1 MNRNL
6 QAAIRLR
13 DMIVQHA
20 RTAPLLP
27 EEAKK
32 WAKFLAAAV
41 ETINYYEHPPDES

>member
-6 QAAIRLR
+6 MAAERLR
-13 DMIVQHA
+13 DMIIQHSRA
-20 RTAPLLP
+20 ASLLP
-27 EEAKK
+27 EEAKR